1 MTRRAKPFSSLLA
14 FVALAALIVVAPAMG
29 AKPTRTVVDLE
40 GDADAFVIPAG
51 EGCAFAVRFRPSE
64 RSRRTLTEFS
74 DGRLQVIR
82 HAEWTLTNLATGD
95 SFVQVSRNRDIT
107 FDAAANDALVETSG
121 RIFIT
126 FLPGDQGPFGEV
138 EDPGLLLSVIGHQS
152 FTLDLDANA
161 ITAYSLDGQ
170 ATDICALLSG

>member
-1 MTRRAKPFSSLLA
+1 MGKRFAIVIC
-14 FVALAALIVVAPAMG
+14 VAAAALIVVAPAMG

-40 GDADAFVIPAG
+40 GDAFVIPAG
-51 EGCAFAVRFRPSE
+51 EGCAFDVGFRASE
-64 RSRRTLTEFS
+64 RSRQAVTEFS
-74 DGRLQVIR
+74 DRRLQVIG
-82 HAEWTLTNLATGD
+82 HAERTLTNLETGD
-95 SFVQVSRNRDIT
+95 SFVQVSRYRDIT
-107 FDAAANDALVETSG
+107 FDAAANDAFIETSG

-138 EDPGLLLSVIGHQS
+138 KSPGLLLSVIGHQS

-170 ATDICALLSG
+170 ATDVCALLSG

>member
-1 MTRRAKPFSSLLA
+1 MTRRAKPFSSILA

-40 GDADAFVIPAG
+40 GDAFVIPAG
-51 EGCAFAVRFRPSE
+51 EGCAFAVGLQASE
-64 RSRRTLTEFS
+64 RSRQTSTEFS
-74 DGRLQVIR
+74 DGRLQIIG
-82 HAEWTLTNLATGD
+82 HAERTLTNRETGD
-95 SFVQVSRNRDIT
+95 SFVQVSRYRDIT

-121 RIFIT
+121 RIFT
-126 FLPGDQGPFGEV
+126 SFLPGDQGPFGEV

-152 FTLDLDANA
+152 FTFDLDANA

-170 ATDICALLSG
+170 AIDICALLSG